1 MNIAPKNHLTH
12 LLFAVGLLAGVVI
25 GTTQPMR
32 ADLFSVAF
40 KTYSPYGNSP
50 LISGPE
56 PAATAANAAF
66 GAANVWN
73 NLHGPWALY
82 PNPSWSNLVDNN
94 GTATS
99 VSFSI
104 AGTIAPIDL
113 WPWIPNPDP
122 LRSAFIAWNSWTNG
136 GGGFGAGESTTIGW
150 SLTGLAPNATY
161 DMFIYGSVA
170 DTTRS
175 FNMTIQGKT
184 LNIPTLN
191 SVNSPPPGGVLF
203 ANVYTNAA
211 GAISGIGAGFGDST
225 TAANEA
231 DWSGFQIVEVSPT
244 TPEPS
249 SLILLGSGV
258 VGIVGMV
265 RRKLFK

>member
-1 MNIAPKNHLTH
+1 VAHRRSRICCLDRRRLDALPGDVFKSDVQETAYKEIYMNVAPKNHLTH

-40 KTYSPYGNSP
+40 KTYNPFGNSP

-56 PAATAANAAF
+56 PAATVANSAF

-73 NLHGPWALY
+73 NLHSPYALGT
-82 PNPSWSNLVDNN
+82 NPSWSNLVDNS

-99 VSFSI
+99 VSFSV

-122 LRSAFIAWNSWTNG
+122 LRSAFIAWNSWTSG
-136 GGGFGAGESTTIGW
+136 GGGFGAGESTSISW

-161 DMFIYGSVA
+161 DMFIYGSVVPA
-170 DTTRS
+170 DGLHNGKLARNPRWDEKVDPRS
-175 FNMTIQGKT
+175 RMALSYQ
-184 LNIPTLN
+184 
-191 SVNSPPPGGVLF
+191 
-203 ANVYTNAA
+203 
-211 GAISGIGAGFGDST
+211 
-225 TAANEA
+225 
-231 DWSGFQIVEVSPT
+231 
-244 TPEPS
+244 
-249 SLILLGSGV
+249 
-258 VGIVGMV
+258 
-265 RRKLFK
+265 